1 MSEPVAPEE
10 RPITSVGD
18 LLKADAGE
26 LTLQADLAAMS
37 LRDVLSGR
45 LEAAE
50 NAWLAAR
57 HRLEMAVSD
66 AEKVMEALRAA
77 VSDVMKV
84 VDDVDESIRRS
95 RAAS

>member
-1 MSEPVAPEE
+1 MSESVAPEE
-10 RPITSVGD
+10 RQITSVGD
-18 LLKADAGE
+18 MLKADAGE

-37 LRDVLSGR
+37 LRDALGGR

-66 AEKVMEALRAA
+66 AEKVLAALRTV

-84 VDDVDESIRRS
+84 ADDVDESIRRS
-95 RAAS
+95 RTAS